1 MKGTQSER
9 CELLASIKSNVLL
22 GVYGIYRAAPRMI
35 MEVRACRRS
44 QARMSMEVR
53 ADNLSILKKCNKS
66 GTMKIRFGRWRSIG
80 LRTNDSYI

>member
-1 MKGTQSER
+1 
-9 CELLASIKSNVLL
+9 
-22 GVYGIYRAAPRMI
+22 MI

-53 ADNLSILKKCNKS
+53 AGNLSILKKCNKS

-80 LRTNDSYI
+80 LRIYDSYI